1 MSCQRSKQFPKVI
14 FHDSFTL
21 TTILDRH
28 FIIIITMSST
38 TNYIL
43 ASIPLLIPALTAISL
58 LENPQALASR
68 WVEKLPLVGSDGDI
82 PTPSVSSQLLVYSAM
97 GFFGFVLTN
106 RLVPSIKEY
115 TLRKGICGKDLGK
128 RGTALADLPV

>member
-1 MSCQRSKQFPKVI
+1 
-14 FHDSFTL
+14 
-21 TTILDRH
+21 
-28 FIIIITMSST
+28 MSST

-43 ASIPLLIPALTAISL
+43 ASIPLLIPSLTAISL

-68 WVEKLPLVGSDGDI
+68 WVEKLPLVGGDGDI

-97 GFFGFVLTN
+97 GVFGFVLTN